1 MLLRGNKMNE
11 PINISLPPA
20 VDDFDLA
27 IDTGWELLRSSE
39 QLNRIFYAAS
49 TAGDFSI
56 IWHALNLARRIN
68 NPERRGSVLELSLL
82 LGAESLLVN
91 QGIKRLF
98 RRSRPDM
105 GSQTHPH
112 KFRKPQTSSFPSGHA
127 SSAVLAA
134 SVLSKGSRLAPA
146 YKLVAAL
153 VATSRI
159 HVRAHHASDVLAGAA
174 VGLIFTKL
182 IKSIK

>member
-1 MLLRGNKMNE
+1 
-11 PINISLPPA
+11 
-20 VDDFDLA
+20 
-27 IDTGWELLRSSE
+27 
-39 QLNRIFYAAS
+39 
-49 TAGDFSI
+49 
-56 IWHALNLARRIN
+56 
-68 NPERRGSVLELSLL
+68 
-82 LGAESLLVN
+82 
-91 QGIKRLF
+91 
-98 RRSRPDM
+98 M

-112 KFRKPQTSSFPSGHA
+112 KFRRPQTSSFPSGHA

-146 YKLVAAL
+146 YKIIAAL